1 MPWGAIA
8 GAVVGGMFA
17 NKAAKTSAAS
27 ADYAAQL
34 AYEQSLPWDVS
45 GLFGEAQFDED
56 GRAATLALSPEL
68 QAQYDAL
75 MARSAE
81 QAAQVDVLD
90 PDAVALKHYEY
101 QKGLFAPQEE
111 QERLALENRLI
122 AQGLM
127 GASGGALQTQALH
140 EAQAMKDLARQAE
153 SMTVGQQFL
162 DMYRT
167 REMED
172 RAEALKLGALP
183 YDYGSLGRGIG
194 SGMSSAAQAGMTARS
209 QAAAGLGATQAAF
222 GSQLGKSI
230 AGANWGGL
238 FGSPSTGGHYA
249 TNMTNP
255 YAYSAG
261 TPYGG
266 VGSSGMIDWMAY
278 GDK

>member
-17 NKAAKTSAAS
+17 NKAAETSAAS

-183 YDYGSLGRGIG
+183 YEYGALGRGIG
-194 SGMSSAAQAGMTARS
+194 SGMSSAATAGATARS

-222 GSQLGKSI
+222 GSQLGQSI
-230 AGANWGGL
+230 AGADWSGL
-238 FGSPSTGGHYA
+238 FGSSTPQYTSMYTA
-249 TNMTNP
+249 TP
-255 YAYSAG
+255 G
-261 TPYGG
+261 TYTGYTGSNIDWTAYGG
-266 VGSSGMIDWMAY
+266 N
-278 GDK
+278 